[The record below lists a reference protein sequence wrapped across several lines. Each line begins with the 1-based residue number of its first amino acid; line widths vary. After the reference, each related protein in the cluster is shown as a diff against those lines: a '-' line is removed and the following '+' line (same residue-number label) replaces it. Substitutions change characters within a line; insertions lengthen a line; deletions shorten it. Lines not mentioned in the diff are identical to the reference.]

1 LVVFAAVSGLSA
13 KTCVVVPAV
22 EWDALLP
29 CVQANTVPE
38 LQGAEFSVF
47 VCSAHTD
54 RSVVA
59 PFDDALSDFARVLI
73 TQGMRTDP
81 QLTDA
86 LEGVTERFRARVPA
100 LTPAEHAEYRS
111 LFWQSLASSPEVFPR
126 LRAEFE
132 AVAGYA
138 PAAQGL

>member
-1 LVVFAAVSGLSA
+1 MRRARRRIGWAPALVVFAAVSGLSA
-13 KTCVVVPAV
+13 KTYVVVPAV

-59 PFDDALSDFARVLI
+59 PFDDALATSRRRDGGNR
-73 TQGMRTDP
+73 
-81 QLTDA
+81 
-86 LEGVTERFRARVPA
+86 
-100 LTPAEHAEYRS
+100 
-111 LFWQSLASSPEVFPR
+111 
-126 LRAEFE
+126 
-132 AVAGYA
+132 
-138 PAAQGL
+138 